1 MVSVMTVG
9 QGLMEL
15 DIMSIEKP
23 LSPRSPRFLT
33 LFRIDKHIEAAAVH
47 REGMKSVFAE
57 LRVLFRRG
65 KHIERQLLL
74 M

>member
-33 LFRIDKHIEAAAVH
+33 LFRIDKHIE
-47 REGMKSVFAE
+47 G
-57 LRVLFRRG
+57 
-65 KHIERQLLL
+65 QLLFIVKA
-74 M
+74 